1 MSASRAK
8 FARGGWLEYQ
18 WSRTARDLGI
28 TFAEL
33 DTLSAMYGLGE
44 PLDSLVLKVER
55 AKKHILELEAEYDSF
70 RKDRPYRIDFKTD
83 PETRARIYY
92 LADAKPIPKSFSTIL
107 GDALNNLRSCLDH
120 AVYSMVQV
128 GQPNLVKPSDI
139 YFPIVSG
146 TAAEYNAR
154 FKRTKAGLRQDAINA
169 IDAVAPYM
177 GGAGEYYCHLAQLNN
192 VDKHRLLLTI
202 WGSFEGHTML
212 PSQRIWVA
220 EFYEKEPSDF
230 RHSLMAKNPR
240 VQPLKVGDE
249 LLTVA
254 ERDVEDD
261 MQFLINIAFAEPAVV
276 RGNPVIETLH
286 EMAKMVHHQIFEF
299 DRAGLFR

>member
-1 MSASRAK
+1 
-8 FARGGWLEYQ
+8 
-18 WSRTARDLGI
+18 
-28 TFAEL
+28 
-33 DTLSAMYGLGE
+33 MYGLGE

-83 PETRARIYY
+83 PETHSRIYY
-92 LADAKPIPKSFSTIL
+92 LADAKPIPKSFSPIL

-120 AVYSMVQV
+120 AVYAMVQV
-128 GQPNLVKPSDI
+128 GQPNVIKPSDI

-146 TAAEYNAR
+146 SAAEYNSR

-212 PSQRIWVA
+212 PSQRQWVA
-220 EFYEKEPSDF
+220 DFHGKDPSEF
-230 RHSLMAKNPR
+230 RHSLIAKNPR
-240 VQPLKVGDE
+240 IHPLQIGDE

-254 ERDVEDD
+254 EAEVEAN
-261 MQFLINIAFAEPAVV
+261 MQFLINIAFAEPDIV
-276 RGNPVIETLH
+276 RGDPVIETLH
-286 EMAKMVHHQIFEF
+286 EMKKIIHHQIFDF
-299 DRAGLFR
+299 DRAGLFRSRDR